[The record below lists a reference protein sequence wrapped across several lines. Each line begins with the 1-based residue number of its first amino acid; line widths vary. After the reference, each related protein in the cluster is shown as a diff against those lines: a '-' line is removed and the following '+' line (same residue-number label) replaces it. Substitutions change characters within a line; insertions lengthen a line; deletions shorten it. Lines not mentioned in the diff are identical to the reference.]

1 MEAKGLRMGEPWSQS
16 ECGWGAENRE
26 PDTPHSDVLAG
37 PDAGAGGARN
47 AKGLEAASQSG
58 HDSGGRAGPPANGK
72 QGLRKAS
79 RKEAGGWR
87 WAPGSQS
94 PAAKNSGLTGS
105 PFRDSGGLR
114 RGL

>member
-47 AKGLEAASQSG
+47 ANQGTTAA
-58 HDSGGRAGPPANGK
+58 DGRARRRMGNKDCGRPVGK
-72 QGLRKAS
+72 R
-79 RKEAGGWR
+79 REAGAGLQAANHR
-87 WAPGSQS
+87 PLRTAGG
-94 PAAKNSGLTGS
+94 PAALLGTLGVSVGACEGV
-105 PFRDSGGLR
+105 FQG
-114 RGL
+114 